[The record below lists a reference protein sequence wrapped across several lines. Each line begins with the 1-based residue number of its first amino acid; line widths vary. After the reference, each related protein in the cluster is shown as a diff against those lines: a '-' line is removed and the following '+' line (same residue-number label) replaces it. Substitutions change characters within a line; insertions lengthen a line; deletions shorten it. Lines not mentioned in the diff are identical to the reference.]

1 MLITELKA
9 KETIL
14 SLITGKVFIINCH
27 GCKEIRFPEQEA
39 PVRQK
44 GEQGFP
50 RQTQGDFFAGAGGS
64 GGTVILSRA
73 DDGRH
78 PESFA
83 GTGDVKFSGFIARL
97 HHAAGNGHPAQIC
110 LFRTVDGPILFGRT
124 QAESIFFDVEKI
136 RFTNTKSYRKKQQ
149 RNQKEIKINDFS
161 AKLDYWVPVSD
172 SRTNND
178 PHITYSSYD
187 GGGKV
192 FDLNAHIDGFNPSMT
207 EQEYYNDQLSKL
219 FDTLNVNDIINMFYE
234 YEYNRELWET
244 VSCFND
250 FCHNHIQDCSTVVAQ
265 SLQEFDKYF
274 NLKQTSRS
282 SIETKSHFLVS
293 PEKSKQP
300 FCAATSFAK
309 RICQR

>member
-1 MLITELKA
+1 MFTKEKMTCTYSLNELRVREYIRLLMDSLA
-9 KETIL
+9 K
-14 SLITGKVFIINCH
+14 
-27 GCKEIRFPEQEA
+27 
-39 PVRQK
+39 
-44 GEQGFP
+44 
-50 RQTQGDFFAGAGGS
+50 
-64 GGTVILSRA
+64 
-73 DDGRH
+73 
-78 PESFA
+78 
-83 GTGDVKFSGFIARL
+83 
-97 HHAAGNGHPAQIC
+97 
-110 LFRTVDGPILFGRT
+110 TVDDILHKRYEKFV
-124 QAESIFFDVEKI
+124 DVEKI

-149 RNQKEIKINDFS
+149 RNQKESRIDDLS

-192 FDLNAHIDGFNPSMT
+192 FDLNAHLDGFHPSMT
-207 EQEYYNDQLSKL
+207 EQEYYNDQLGKL
-219 FDTLNVNDIINMFYE
+219 FDILNVNDVINMFYE

-293 PEKSKQP
+293 PEKIEATFLRGNF
-300 FCAATSFAK
+300 FCKEDLPEITDECEVDVLVLNTNQKSHFIIYTRIYPIHKALIGK
-309 RICQR
+309 RVGDTFVLPNISNTYKILRIY

>member
-1 MLITELKA
+1 MFTKEKMACTYSLNELRVREYSRLLMDSLA
-9 KETIL
+9 K
-14 SLITGKVFIINCH
+14 
-27 GCKEIRFPEQEA
+27 
-39 PVRQK
+39 
-44 GEQGFP
+44 
-50 RQTQGDFFAGAGGS
+50 
-64 GGTVILSRA
+64 
-73 DDGRH
+73 
-78 PESFA
+78 
-83 GTGDVKFSGFIARL
+83 
-97 HHAAGNGHPAQIC
+97 
-110 LFRTVDGPILFGRT
+110 TVDDILHKRYEKFV
-124 QAESIFFDVEKI
+124 DVEKI

-161 AKLDYWVPVSD
+161 AKLDYLVPVSD

-244 VSCFND
+244 ASCFND
-250 FCHNHIQDCSTVVAQ
+250 LCHNHIQDCGIVVAQ

-274 NLKQTSRS
+274 NLKQASRS

-293 PEKSKQP
+293 PEKIEATFLRGNF
-300 FCAATSFAK
+300 FCKEDLPEIIDECEIDVLVLNTNQKSHFIIYTRIYPIHKALIGK
-309 RICQR
+309 RVGDTFVLPNISNTYKILRIY